1 MNPVKISINWLKEYL
16 ETKSAPEEISDILT
30 NLGLEVEK
38 ILPFESI
45 KGGLIGVVA
54 GKVLKCEKHPNA
66 DRLKVTSID
75 LGNNETSEIVC
86 GAPNIM
92 EGQIVPVAKVGSKI
106 YTNGGDEIKIKKS
119 KIRGVVS
126 NGMVCAE
133 DEIGLGESHEG
144 IMVLDSKI
152 KPGTPISEVFNVE
165 NDNIFEIGL
174 TPNRSDAMSHYGVAR
189 DLKAYYDL
197 NSQTSKI
204 TLPSINDFESV
215 KIDEDFEVS
224 VKDIDKCPFYSGL
237 IIKNIKVG
245 PSSKELQNKLK
256 SIGLKPINNIVDI
269 TNFVMHEIGQP
280 LHAFDLDKIKN
291 ITVKS
296 VKSNTKFK
304 TLDDNIINLDSDDLM
319 ICSNND
325 PLCLAGI
332 YGGYDSG
339 VSNSTTNLFLESAI
353 FDSVTIRK
361 SSKRHQLFTDASYRY
376 ERGVDPE
383 KVLYAL
389 KRASI
394 LIKEANQ
401 EANISEILVEDNL
414 KVDIKD
420 IYLRYDRIDSIAG
433 QKIDK
438 ETITQI
444 LSSLDFEIKGHS
456 EDGLNIIAPNYRHD
470 VYREIDVIEEILRVY
485 GFNNINVESKI
496 SMSIPEIGKNNINKT
511 ESLISNNLVGIGFN
525 EIINNSICSP
535 GVNEKFNNQAV
546 NLLNPQ
552 GTELSNLRSSLIPN
566 ALETVKHNI
575 NRQNRNLK
583 IFEIGNTYSINDN
596 NYIENKR
603 LNVTVTGQIFDENWI
618 SELSKSNFYY
628 LKGVAENLLNNLN
641 VSNIKY
647 EVNND
652 ELFEYKLCIH
662 NNKKNIGFIGELNST
677 YTKEFS
683 IDDKIHLLNLDLDNI
698 KLKSANV
705 KYQELSKFPSSR
717 RDLSM
722 ILDDNI
728 NFEAIK
734 NLAFNVENK
743 ILKDVNLFDEYK
755 GKNIED
761 NKKSLAV
768 SFIFND
774 SKKTLTDK
782 LIDKIMLKL
791 SDKYKTELGAV
802 IRDK

>member
-1 MNPVKISINWLKEYL
+1 MKISINWLKEYL
-16 ETKSAPEEISDILT
+16 ETKSNPEEISDILT

-45 KGGLIGVVA
+45 KGGLTGVVA

-92 EGQIVPVAKVGSKI
+92 EGQIVPIAKVGSKI

-133 DEIGLGESHEG
+133 DEIGLGESHDG

-204 TLPSINDFESV
+204 TLPSVNDFESV

-401 EANISEILVEDNL
+401 EANISEILIEDNL

-420 IYLRYDRIDSIAG
+420 IYLRYDRIDSITG

-444 LSSLDFEIKGHS
+444 LSSLDFEIKGHT

-496 SMSIPEIGKNNINKT
+496 SMSIPEIGKNHINKI
-511 ESLISNNLVGIGFN
+511 ESLISNNLVGIGFH

-546 NLLNPQ
+546 KLLNPQ

-583 IFEIGNTYSINDN
+583 IFEIGNTYSITDN

-603 LNVTVTGQIFDENWI
+603 LNVTVTGKIFDENWI

-652 ELFEYKLCIH
+652 ELFEYKLFIY
-662 NNKKNIGFIGELNST
+662 NNKNNIGFIGELNST

-698 KLKSANV
+698 KLKSGNV

-791 SDKYKTELGAV
+791 SDKYKTDLGAV

>member
-1 MNPVKISINWLKEYL
+1 MKISINWLKEYL
-16 ETKSAPEEISDILT
+16 ETKSNPEEISDILT

-38 ILPFESI
+38 ILPFESV
-45 KGGLIGVVA
+45 KGGLTGVVA

-92 EGQIVPVAKVGSKI
+92 EGQIVPIAKVGSKI

-133 DEIGLGESHEG
+133 DEIGLGESHDG

-165 NDNIFEIGL
+165 NDNILEIGL

-319 ICSNND
+319 ICSDNN

-401 EANISEILVEDNL
+401 EANISEILIEDNL

-420 IYLRYDRIDSIAG
+420 IYLRYDRIASITG

-535 GVNEKFNNQAV
+535 SVNEKFSSQAV
-546 NLLNPQ
+546 SLLNPQ

-603 LNVTVTGQIFDENWI
+603 LNVTVTGKIFDENWI
-618 SELSKSNFYY
+618 SEFSKSNFYY

-705 KYQELSKFPSSR
+705 KYQELSRFPSSR
-717 RDLSM
+717 RDISM

-768 SFIFND
+768 SFTFND

-791 SDKYKTELGAV
+791 SDKYKTDLGAV

>member
-1 MNPVKISINWLKEYL
+1 MKISINWLKEYL
-16 ETKSAPEEISDILT
+16 ETKSNPEEISDILT

-38 ILPFESI
+38 ILPFESV
-45 KGGLIGVVA
+45 KGGLTGVVA

-92 EGQIVPVAKVGSKI
+92 EGQIVPIAKVGSKI
-106 YTNGGDEIKIKKS
+106 YTNSGDEIKIKKS

-133 DEIGLGESHEG
+133 DEIGLGESHDG

-165 NDNIFEIGL
+165 NDNILEIGL

-204 TLPSINDFESV
+204 TLPSINNFESV

-280 LHAFDLDKIKN
+280 LHAFDLDKINN

-304 TLDDNIINLDSDDLM
+304 TLDDNIINLDSDDLI
-319 ICSNND
+319 ICSDNN

-401 EANISEILVEDNL
+401 EANISEILIEDNL

-420 IYLRYDRIDSIAG
+420 IYLRYDRIASITG

-535 GVNEKFNNQAV
+535 SVNEKFSSQAV
-546 NLLNPQ
+546 SLLNPQ

-603 LNVTVTGQIFDENWI
+603 LNVTVTGKIFDENWI
-618 SELSKSNFYY
+618 SEFSKSNFYY

-705 KYQELSKFPSSR
+705 KYQELSRFPSSR
-717 RDLSM
+717 RDISM

-768 SFIFND
+768 SFTFND

-791 SDKYKTELGAV
+791 SDKYKTDLGAV

>member
-1 MNPVKISINWLKEYL
+1 MKISINWLKEYL
-16 ETKSAPEEISDILT
+16 ETKSNPEEISDILT

-38 ILPFESI
+38 ILPFESV
-45 KGGLIGVVA
+45 KGGLSGVVA

-92 EGQIVPVAKVGSKI
+92 EGQIVPIAKVGSKI

-133 DEIGLGESHEG
+133 DEIGLGESHDG

-165 NDNIFEIGL
+165 NDNILEIGL

-401 EANISEILVEDNL
+401 EANISEIMIEDNL

-420 IYLRYDRIDSIAG
+420 IYLRYDRIDSITG

-444 LSSLDFEIKGHS
+444 LSSLDFEIKGHT

-496 SMSIPEIGKNNINKT
+496 SMSIPEIGKNHINKT
-511 ESLISNNLVGIGFN
+511 ESLISNNLVGIGFH

-583 IFEIGNTYSINDN
+583 IFEIGNTYSITDN

-603 LNVTVTGQIFDENWI
+603 LNVTVTGKIFDENWI

-652 ELFEYKLCIH
+652 ELFEYKLFIY
-662 NNKKNIGFIGELNST
+662 NNKNNIGFIGELNST

-755 GKNIED
+755 GNKIED
-761 NKKSLAV
+761 KKKSFAV

-791 SDKYKTELGAV
+791 SDKYKTDLGAV

>member
-1 MNPVKISINWLKEYL
+1 MKISINWLKEYL
-16 ETKSAPEEISDILT
+16 ETKSNPEEISDILT

-38 ILPFESI
+38 ILPFESV
-45 KGGLIGVVA
+45 KGGLTGVVA

-92 EGQIVPVAKVGSKI
+92 EGQIVPIAKVGSKI
-106 YTNGGDEIKIKKS
+106 YSNGGDEIKIKKS

-133 DEIGLGESHEG
+133 DEIGLGESHDG

-152 KPGTPISEVFNVE
+152 KPGTAISEVFKVE
-165 NDNIFEIGL
+165 NDNILEIGL

-204 TLPSINDFESV
+204 ILPSINDFESV

-224 VKDIDKCPFYSGL
+224 VKDTDKCPFYSGL

-339 VSNSTTNLFLESAI
+339 VSNNTTNLFLESAI

-401 EANISEILVEDNL
+401 EANISEILIEDNL

-420 IYLRYDRIDSIAG
+420 IYLRYDRIDSITG

-444 LSSLDFEIKGHS
+444 LSSLDFEIKGHT

-485 GFNNINVESKI
+485 GFNNITVESKI
-496 SMSIPEIGKNNINKT
+496 SISIPEIGKNHINKT
-511 ESLISNNLVGIGFN
+511 ESLISNNLVGIGFH

-535 GVNEKFNNQAV
+535 GVNENFNNQAV

-552 GTELSNLRSSLIPN
+552 GAELSNLRSSLIPN

-583 IFEIGNTYSINDN
+583 IFEIGNTYSITDN

-603 LNVTVTGQIFDENWI
+603 LNVTVTGKIFDENWI
-618 SELSKSNFYY
+618 SELSQSNFYY

-662 NNKKNIGFIGELNST
+662 NNKKNIGFIGELNSI

-698 KLKSANV
+698 KLKSGNV

-722 ILDDNI
+722 ILDNNI
-728 NFEAIK
+728 NFESIR

-791 SDKYKTELGAV
+791 SDKYKTDLGAV

>member
-1 MNPVKISINWLKEYL
+1 MKISINWLKEYL
-16 ETKSAPEEISDILT
+16 ETKSNPEEISDILT

-38 ILPFESI
+38 ILPFESV
-45 KGGLIGVVA
+45 KGGLTGVVA

-92 EGQIVPVAKVGSKI
+92 EGQIVPIAKVGSKI

-133 DEIGLGESHEG
+133 DEIGLGESHDG

-165 NDNIFEIGL
+165 NDNILEIGL

-204 TLPSINDFESV
+204 TLPSINNFESV

-401 EANISEILVEDNL
+401 EANISEILIEDNL

-420 IYLRYDRIDSIAG
+420 IYLRYDRIASITG

-535 GVNEKFNNQAV
+535 SVNEKFSSQAV
-546 NLLNPQ
+546 SLLNPQ

-603 LNVTVTGQIFDENWI
+603 LNVTVTGKIFDENWI
-618 SELSKSNFYY
+618 SEFSKSNFYY

-705 KYQELSKFPSSR
+705 KYQELSRFPSSR
-717 RDLSM
+717 RDISM

-768 SFIFND
+768 SFTFND

-791 SDKYKTELGAV
+791 SDKYKTDLGAV

>member
-1 MNPVKISINWLKEYL
+1 MKISINWLKEYL
-16 ETKSAPEEISDILT
+16 ETKSNPEEISDILT

-38 ILPFESI
+38 ILPFESV
-45 KGGLIGVVA
+45 KGGLTGVVA

-92 EGQIVPVAKVGSKI
+92 EGQIVPIAKVGSKI

-133 DEIGLGESHEG
+133 DEIGLGESHDG

-152 KPGTPISEVFNVE
+152 KPGTPISELFNVE
-165 NDNIFEIGL
+165 NDNILEIGL

-401 EANISEILVEDNL
+401 EANISEILIEDNL

-420 IYLRYDRIDSIAG
+420 IYLRYDRIASIAG

-535 GVNEKFNNQAV
+535 SVNEKFSSQAV
-546 NLLNPQ
+546 SLLNPQ

-603 LNVTVTGQIFDENWI
+603 LNVTVTGKIFDENWI
-618 SELSKSNFYY
+618 SEFSKSNFYY

-705 KYQELSKFPSSR
+705 KYQELSRFPSSR
-717 RDLSM
+717 RDISM

-791 SDKYKTELGAV
+791 SDKYKTDLGAV

>member
-1 MNPVKISINWLKEYL
+1 MKISINWLKEYL
-16 ETKSAPEEISDILT
+16 ETKSNPEEISDILT

-38 ILPFESI
+38 ILPFESV
-45 KGGLIGVVA
+45 KGGLSGVVA

-92 EGQIVPVAKVGSKI
+92 EGQIVPIAKVGSKI
-106 YTNGGDEIKIKKS
+106 YTNAGDEIKIKKS

-133 DEIGLGESHEG
+133 DEIGLGESHDG

-152 KPGTPISEVFNVE
+152 KPGTPISDVFNVE
-165 NDNIFEIGL
+165 NDNILEIGL

-224 VKDIDKCPFYSGL
+224 VKDTDKCPFYSGL

-332 YGGYDSG
+332 YGGYSSG

-401 EANISEILVEDNL
+401 EANISEILIEDNL

-420 IYLRYDRIDSIAG
+420 IYLRYDRIDSITG

-444 LSSLDFEIKGHS
+444 LSSLDFEIKGHT

-496 SMSIPEIGKNNINKT
+496 SMSIPEIGKNHINKT
-511 ESLISNNLVGIGFN
+511 ESSISNNLVGIGFH

-583 IFEIGNTYSINDN
+583 IFEIGNTYSITDN

-603 LNVTVTGQIFDENWI
+603 LNVTVTGKIFDENWI
-618 SELSKSNFYY
+618 SEFSKSNFYY

-647 EVNND
+647 EVNSD
-652 ELFEYKLCIH
+652 ELFEYKLFIY
-662 NNKKNIGFIGELNST
+662 NNKNNIGFIGELNST

-705 KYQELSKFPSSR
+705 KYQELSRFPSSR

-768 SFIFND
+768 SFTFND

-791 SDKYKTELGAV
+791 SDKYKTDLGAV

>member
-1 MNPVKISINWLKEYL
+1 MKISINWLKEYL
-16 ETKSAPEEISDILT
+16 ETKSNPEEISDILT

-38 ILPFESI
+38 ILPFESV
-45 KGGLIGVVA
+45 KGGLTGVVA

-92 EGQIVPVAKVGSKI
+92 EGQIVPIAKVGSKI

-133 DEIGLGESHEG
+133 DEIGLGESHDG

-165 NDNIFEIGL
+165 NDNILEIGL

-224 VKDIDKCPFYSGL
+224 VKDTDKCPFYSGL

-401 EANISEILVEDNL
+401 EANISEILIEDNL

-420 IYLRYDRIDSIAG
+420 IYLRYDRIDSITG

-535 GVNEKFNNQAV
+535 GVNEKFSNQAV

-603 LNVTVTGQIFDENWI
+603 LNVTVTGKIFDENWI
-618 SELSKSNFYY
+618 SEFSKSNFYY

-652 ELFEYKLCIH
+652 ELFEYKLFIY
-662 NNKKNIGFIGELNST
+662 NNKNNIGFIGELNST

-705 KYQELSKFPSSR
+705 KYQELSRFPSSR

-768 SFIFND
+768 SFTFND

-791 SDKYKTELGAV
+791 SDKYKTDLGAV

>member
-1 MNPVKISINWLKEYL
+1 VKISINWLKEYL
-16 ETKSAPEEISDILT
+16 ETKSNPEEISDILT

-38 ILPFESI
+38 ILPFESV
-45 KGGLIGVVA
+45 KGGLSGVVA

-92 EGQIVPVAKVGSKI
+92 EGQIVPIAKVGSKI

-133 DEIGLGESHEG
+133 DEIGLGESHDG

-165 NDNIFEIGL
+165 NDNILEIGL

-401 EANISEILVEDNL
+401 EANISEILIEDNL

-420 IYLRYDRIDSIAG
+420 IYLRYDRIDSITG

-444 LSSLDFEIKGHS
+444 LSSLDFEIKGHT

-496 SMSIPEIGKNNINKT
+496 SMSIPEIGKNHINKT
-511 ESLISNNLVGIGFN
+511 ESLISNNLVGIGFH

-583 IFEIGNTYSINDN
+583 IFEIGNTYSITDN

-603 LNVTVTGQIFDENWI
+603 LNVTVTGKIFDENWI

-652 ELFEYKLCIH
+652 ELFEYKLFIY
-662 NNKKNIGFIGELNST
+662 NNKNNIGFIGELNST

-698 KLKSANV
+698 KLKSANI

-791 SDKYKTELGAV
+791 SDKYKSDLGAV

>member
-1 MNPVKISINWLKEYL
+1 VKISINWLKEYL
-16 ETKSAPEEISDILT
+16 ETKSNPEEISDILT

-38 ILPFESI
+38 ILPFESV
-45 KGGLIGVVA
+45 KGGLTGVVA

-92 EGQIVPVAKVGSKI
+92 EGQIVPIAKVGSKI
-106 YTNGGDEIKIKKS
+106 YSNGGDEIKIKKS

-133 DEIGLGESHEG
+133 DEIGLGESHDG

-152 KPGTPISEVFNVE
+152 KPGTPISEVFKVE
-165 NDNIFEIGL
+165 NDNILEIGL

-204 TLPSINDFESV
+204 ILPSINDFESV

-224 VKDIDKCPFYSGL
+224 VKDTDKCPFYSGL

-401 EANISEILVEDNL
+401 EANISEILIEDNL

-420 IYLRYDRIDSIAG
+420 IYLRYDRIDSITG

-444 LSSLDFEIKGHS
+444 LSSLDFEIKGHT

-485 GFNNINVESKI
+485 GFNNITVESKI
-496 SMSIPEIGKNNINKT
+496 SISIPEIGKNHINKT
-511 ESLISNNLVGIGFN
+511 ESLISNNLVGIGFH

-535 GVNEKFNNQAV
+535 GVNENFNNQAV

-552 GTELSNLRSSLIPN
+552 GAELSNLRSSLIPN

-583 IFEIGNTYSINDN
+583 IFEIGNTYSITDN

-603 LNVTVTGQIFDENWI
+603 LNVTVTGKIFDENWI
-618 SELSKSNFYY
+618 SELSQSNFYY

-662 NNKKNIGFIGELNST
+662 NNKKNIGFIGELNSI

-698 KLKSANV
+698 KLKSGNV

-722 ILDDNI
+722 ILDNNI
-728 NFEAIK
+728 NFESIR

-791 SDKYKTELGAV
+791 SDKYKTDLGAV

>member
-1 MNPVKISINWLKEYL
+1 MKISINWLKEYL
-16 ETKSAPEEISDILT
+16 ETKSNPEEISDILT

-38 ILPFESI
+38 ILPFESV
-45 KGGLIGVVA
+45 KGGLTGVVA

-92 EGQIVPVAKVGSKI
+92 EGQIVPIAKVGSKI

-133 DEIGLGESHEG
+133 DEIGLGESHDG

-165 NDNIFEIGL
+165 NDNILEIGL

-224 VKDIDKCPFYSGL
+224 VKDTDKCPFYSGL

-319 ICSNND
+319 ICSDNN

-401 EANISEILVEDNL
+401 EANISEILIEDNL

-603 LNVTVTGQIFDENWI
+603 LNVTVTGKIFDENWI
-618 SELSKSNFYY
+618 SEFSKSNFYY

-652 ELFEYKLCIH
+652 ELFEYKLFIY
-662 NNKKNIGFIGELNST
+662 NNKNNIGFIGELNST

-705 KYQELSKFPSSR
+705 KYQELSRFPSSR

-768 SFIFND
+768 SFTFND

-791 SDKYKTELGAV
+791 SDKYKTDLGAV

>member
-1 MNPVKISINWLKEYL
+1 MKISINWLKEYL
-16 ETKSAPEEISDILT
+16 ETKSNPEEISDILT

-38 ILPFESI
+38 ILPFESV
-45 KGGLIGVVA
+45 KGGLTGVVA

-92 EGQIVPVAKVGSKI
+92 EGQIVPIAKVGSKI

-133 DEIGLGESHEG
+133 DEIGLGESHDG

-165 NDNIFEIGL
+165 NDNILEIGL

-224 VKDIDKCPFYSGL
+224 VKDTDKCPFYSGL

-401 EANISEILVEDNL
+401 EANISEILIEDNL

-420 IYLRYDRIDSIAG
+420 IYLRYDRIDSITG

-444 LSSLDFEIKGHS
+444 LSSLDFEIKGHT

-535 GVNEKFNNQAV
+535 GVNEKFSNQAV

-603 LNVTVTGQIFDENWI
+603 LNVTVTGKIFDENWI
-618 SELSKSNFYY
+618 SEFSKSNFYY

-705 KYQELSKFPSSR
+705 KYQELSRFPSSR

-768 SFIFND
+768 SFTFND

-791 SDKYKTELGAV
+791 SDKYKTDLGAV

>member
-1 MNPVKISINWLKEYL
+1 VKISINWLKEYL
-16 ETKSAPEEISDILT
+16 ETKSNPEEISDILT

-38 ILPFESI
+38 ILPFESV
-45 KGGLIGVVA
+45 KGGLTGVVA

-92 EGQIVPVAKVGSKI
+92 EGQIVPIAKVGSKI
-106 YTNGGDEIKIKKS
+106 YSNGGDEIKIKKS

-133 DEIGLGESHEG
+133 DEIGLGESHDG

-152 KPGTPISEVFNVE
+152 KPGTPISEVFKVE
-165 NDNIFEIGL
+165 NDNILEIGL

-204 TLPSINDFESV
+204 ILPSINDFESV

-224 VKDIDKCPFYSGL
+224 VKDTDKCPFYSGL

-339 VSNSTTNLFLESAI
+339 VSNNTTNLFLESAI

-401 EANISEILVEDNL
+401 EANISEILIEDNL

-420 IYLRYDRIDSIAG
+420 IYLRYDRIDSITG

-444 LSSLDFEIKGHS
+444 LSSLDFEIKGHT

-485 GFNNINVESKI
+485 GFNNITVESKI
-496 SMSIPEIGKNNINKT
+496 SISIPGIGKNHINKT
-511 ESLISNNLVGIGFN
+511 ESLISNNLVGIGFH

-535 GVNEKFNNQAV
+535 GVNENFNNQAV

-552 GTELSNLRSSLIPN
+552 GAELSNLRSSLIPN

-583 IFEIGNTYSINDN
+583 IFEIGNTYSITDN

-603 LNVTVTGQIFDENWI
+603 LNVTVTGKIFDENWI
-618 SELSKSNFYY
+618 SELSQSNFYY

-662 NNKKNIGFIGELNST
+662 NNKKNIGFIGELNSI

-698 KLKSANV
+698 KLKSGNV

-722 ILDDNI
+722 ILDNNI
-728 NFEAIK
+728 NFESIR

-791 SDKYKTELGAV
+791 SDKYKTDLGAV

>member
-1 MNPVKISINWLKEYL
+1 MKISINWLKEYL
-16 ETKSAPEEISDILT
+16 ETKSNPEEISDILT

-45 KGGLIGVVA
+45 KGGLTGVVA

-92 EGQIVPVAKVGSKI
+92 EGQIVPIAKVGSKI

-133 DEIGLGESHEG
+133 DEIGLGESHDG

-165 NDNIFEIGL
+165 NDNILEIGL

-224 VKDIDKCPFYSGL
+224 VKDTDKCPFYSGL

-319 ICSNND
+319 ICSNNN

-401 EANISEILVEDNL
+401 EANISEILIEDNL

-496 SMSIPEIGKNNINKT
+496 SMSIPEIGKNHINKI
-511 ESLISNNLVGIGFN
+511 ESLISNNLVGIGFH

-535 GVNEKFNNQAV
+535 GVNEKFSNQAV

-583 IFEIGNTYSINDN
+583 IFEIGNTYSITDN

-603 LNVTVTGQIFDENWI
+603 LNVTVTGKIFDENWI

-662 NNKKNIGFIGELNST
+662 NNKNNIGFIGELNST

-768 SFIFND
+768 SFTFND

-791 SDKYKTELGAV
+791 SDKYKTDLGAV

>member
-1 MNPVKISINWLKEYL
+1 MKISINWLKEYL
-16 ETKSAPEEISDILT
+16 ETKSNPEEISDILT

-38 ILPFESI
+38 ILPFESV
-45 KGGLIGVVA
+45 KGGLTGVVA

-92 EGQIVPVAKVGSKI
+92 EGQIVPIAKVGSKI

-133 DEIGLGESHEG
+133 DEIGLGESHDG

-165 NDNIFEIGL
+165 NDNILEIGL

-224 VKDIDKCPFYSGL
+224 VKDTDKCPFYSGL

-319 ICSNND
+319 ICSDNN

-401 EANISEILVEDNL
+401 EANISEILIEDNL

-420 IYLRYDRIDSIAG
+420 IYLRYDRIASIAG

-535 GVNEKFNNQAV
+535 GVNEKFSNQAV

-603 LNVTVTGQIFDENWI
+603 LNVTVTGKIFDENWI

-705 KYQELSKFPSSR
+705 KYQELSRFPSSR

-768 SFIFND
+768 SFTFND

-791 SDKYKTELGAV
+791 SDKYKTDLGAV

>member
-1 MNPVKISINWLKEYL
+1 MKISINWLKEYL
-16 ETKSAPEEISDILT
+16 ETKSNPEEISDILT

-45 KGGLIGVVA
+45 KGGLTGVVA

-92 EGQIVPVAKVGSKI
+92 EGQIVPIAKVGSKI

-133 DEIGLGESHEG
+133 DEIGLGESHDG

-165 NDNIFEIGL
+165 NDNILEIGL

-224 VKDIDKCPFYSGL
+224 VKDTDKCPFYSGL
-237 IIKNIKVG
+237 IIQNIKVG

-319 ICSNND
+319 ICSDNN

-401 EANISEILVEDNL
+401 EANISEILIEDNL

-420 IYLRYDRIDSIAG
+420 IYLRYDRIASIAG

-535 GVNEKFNNQAV
+535 GVNEKFSNQAV

-603 LNVTVTGQIFDENWI
+603 LNVTVTGKIFDENWI
-618 SELSKSNFYY
+618 SEFSKSNFYY

-705 KYQELSKFPSSR
+705 KYQELSRFPSSR

-768 SFIFND
+768 SFTFND

-791 SDKYKTELGAV
+791 SDKYKTDLGAV

>member
-1 MNPVKISINWLKEYL
+1 MKISINWLKEYL
-16 ETKSAPEEISDILT
+16 ETKSNPEEISDILT

-38 ILPFESI
+38 ILPFESV
-45 KGGLIGVVA
+45 KGGLSGVVA

-92 EGQIVPVAKVGSKI
+92 EGQIVPIAKVGSKI

-133 DEIGLGESHEG
+133 DEIGLGESHDG

-152 KPGTPISEVFNVE
+152 KPGTPISEVFNIE
-165 NDNIFEIGL
+165 NDNILEIGL

-401 EANISEILVEDNL
+401 EANISEILIEDNL

-420 IYLRYDRIDSIAG
+420 IYLRYDRIDSITG

-444 LSSLDFEIKGHS
+444 LSSLDFEIKGHT

-496 SMSIPEIGKNNINKT
+496 SMSIPEIGKNHINKT
-511 ESLISNNLVGIGFN
+511 ESLISNNLVGIGFH

-583 IFEIGNTYSINDN
+583 IFEIGNTYSVTDN

-603 LNVTVTGQIFDENWI
+603 LNVTVTGKIFNENWI

-628 LKGVAENLLNNLN
+628 LKGVAENILNNLN

-652 ELFEYKLCIH
+652 ELFEYKLFIY
-662 NNKKNIGFIGELNST
+662 NNKNNIGFIGELNST

-791 SDKYKTELGAV
+791 SDKYKTDLGAV

>member
-1 MNPVKISINWLKEYL
+1 MKISINWLKEYL
-16 ETKSAPEEISDILT
+16 ETKSNPEEISDILT

-38 ILPFESI
+38 ILPFESV
-45 KGGLIGVVA
+45 KGGLTGVVA

-92 EGQIVPVAKVGSKI
+92 EGQIVPIAKVGSKI

-133 DEIGLGESHEG
+133 DEIGLGESHDG

-165 NDNIFEIGL
+165 NDNILEIGL

-224 VKDIDKCPFYSGL
+224 VKDTDKCPFYSGL

-319 ICSNND
+319 ICSDNN

-401 EANISEILVEDNL
+401 EANISEILIEDNL

-420 IYLRYDRIDSIAG
+420 IYLRYDRIDSITG

-444 LSSLDFEIKGHS
+444 LSSLDFEIKGHT

-496 SMSIPEIGKNNINKT
+496 SMSIPEIGKNHINKT
-511 ESLISNNLVGIGFN
+511 ESLISNNLVGIGFH

-603 LNVTVTGQIFDENWI
+603 LNVTVTGKIFDENWI
-618 SELSKSNFYY
+618 SEFSKSNFYY

-768 SFIFND
+768 SFTFND

-791 SDKYKTELGAV
+791 SDKYKTDLGAV

>member
-1 MNPVKISINWLKEYL
+1 MKISINWLKEYL
-16 ETKSAPEEISDILT
+16 ETKSNPEEISDILT

-38 ILPFESI
+38 ILPFESV
-45 KGGLIGVVA
+45 KGGLSGVVA

-92 EGQIVPVAKVGSKI
+92 EGQIVPIAKVGSKI

-133 DEIGLGESHEG
+133 DEIGLGESHDG

-165 NDNIFEIGL
+165 NDNILEIGL

-401 EANISEILVEDNL
+401 EANISEILIEDNL

-420 IYLRYDRIDSIAG
+420 IYLRYDRIDSITG

-444 LSSLDFEIKGHS
+444 LSSLDFEIKGHT

-496 SMSIPEIGKNNINKT
+496 SMSIPEIGKNHINKT
-511 ESLISNNLVGIGFN
+511 ESLISNNLVGIGFH

-583 IFEIGNTYSINDN
+583 IFEIGNTYSITDN

-603 LNVTVTGQIFDENWI
+603 LNVTVTGKIFDENWI

-652 ELFEYKLCIH
+652 ELFEYKLFIY
-662 NNKKNIGFIGELNST
+662 NNKNNIGFIGELNST

-791 SDKYKTELGAV
+791 SDKYKTDLGAV

>member
-1 MNPVKISINWLKEYL
+1 MKISINWLKEYL
-16 ETKSAPEEISDILT
+16 ETKSNPEEISDILT

-38 ILPFESI
+38 ILPFESV
-45 KGGLIGVVA
+45 KGGLTGVVA

-92 EGQIVPVAKVGSKI
+92 EGQIVPIAKVGSKI

-133 DEIGLGESHEG
+133 DEIGLGESHDG

-165 NDNIFEIGL
+165 NDNILEIGL

-204 TLPSINDFESV
+204 TLPSINNFESV

-319 ICSNND
+319 ICSDNN

-401 EANISEILVEDNL
+401 EANISEILIEDNL

-420 IYLRYDRIDSIAG
+420 IYLRYDRIASITG

-535 GVNEKFNNQAV
+535 GVNEKFSNQAV

-603 LNVTVTGQIFDENWI
+603 LNVTVAGKIFDENWI
-618 SELSKSNFYY
+618 SEFSKSNFYY

-705 KYQELSKFPSSR
+705 KYQELSRFPSSR
-717 RDLSM
+717 RDISM

-768 SFIFND
+768 SFTFND

-791 SDKYKTELGAV
+791 SDKYKTDLGAV

>member
-1 MNPVKISINWLKEYL
+1 MKISINWLKEYL
-16 ETKSAPEEISDILT
+16 ETKSNPEEISDILT

-45 KGGLIGVVA
+45 KGGLTGVVA

-92 EGQIVPVAKVGSKI
+92 EGQIVPIAKVGSKI

-133 DEIGLGESHEG
+133 DEIGLGESHDG

-165 NDNIFEIGL
+165 NDNILEIGL

-224 VKDIDKCPFYSGL
+224 VKDTDKCPFYSGL

-401 EANISEILVEDNL
+401 EANISEILIEDNL

-420 IYLRYDRIDSIAG
+420 IYLRYDRIASIAG

-444 LSSLDFEIKGHS
+444 LSSLDFEIKGHT

-496 SMSIPEIGKNNINKT
+496 SMSIPEIGKNHINKT
-511 ESLISNNLVGIGFN
+511 ESLISNNLVGIGFH

-535 GVNEKFNNQAV
+535 GVNEKFSNQAV

-603 LNVTVTGQIFDENWI
+603 LNVTVTGKIFDENWI
-618 SELSKSNFYY
+618 SEFSKSNFYY

-768 SFIFND
+768 SFTFND

-791 SDKYKTELGAV
+791 SDKYKTDLGAV

>member
-1 MNPVKISINWLKEYL
+1 MKISINWLKEYL
-16 ETKSAPEEISDILT
+16 ETKSNPEEISDILT

-45 KGGLIGVVA
+45 KGGLTGVVA
-54 GKVLKCEKHPNA
+54 GKVLKCKKHPNA

-92 EGQIVPVAKVGSKI
+92 EGQIVPIAKVGSKI
-106 YTNGGDEIKIKKS
+106 YTNSGDEIKIKKS

-133 DEIGLGESHEG
+133 DEIGLGESHDG

-204 TLPSINDFESV
+204 TLPSVNDFESV

-401 EANISEILVEDNL
+401 EANISEILIEDNL

-420 IYLRYDRIDSIAG
+420 IYLRYDRIDSITG

-444 LSSLDFEIKGHS
+444 LSSLDFEIKGHT

-496 SMSIPEIGKNNINKT
+496 SMSIPEIGKNHINKI
-511 ESLISNNLVGIGFN
+511 ESLISNNLVGIGFH

-546 NLLNPQ
+546 KLLNPQ

-583 IFEIGNTYSINDN
+583 IFEIGNTYSITDN

-603 LNVTVTGQIFDENWI
+603 LNVTVTGKIFDENWI

-652 ELFEYKLCIH
+652 ELFEYKLFIY
-662 NNKKNIGFIGELNST
+662 NNKNNIGFIGELNST

-698 KLKSANV
+698 KLKSGNV

-791 SDKYKTELGAV
+791 SDKYKTDLGAV

>member
-1 MNPVKISINWLKEYL
+1 MKISINWLKEYL
-16 ETKSAPEEISDILT
+16 ETKSNPEEISDILT

-38 ILPFESI
+38 ILPFESV
-45 KGGLIGVVA
+45 KGGLTGVVA

-92 EGQIVPVAKVGSKI
+92 EGQIVPIAKVGSKI

-133 DEIGLGESHEG
+133 DEIGLGESHDG

-165 NDNIFEIGL
+165 NDNILEIGL

-224 VKDIDKCPFYSGL
+224 VKDTDKCPFYSGL

-319 ICSNND
+319 ICSDNN

-401 EANISEILVEDNL
+401 EANISEILIEDNL

-420 IYLRYDRIDSIAG
+420 IYLRYDRIDSITG

-444 LSSLDFEIKGHS
+444 LSSLDFEIKGHT

-535 GVNEKFNNQAV
+535 GVNEKFSNQAV

-603 LNVTVTGQIFDENWI
+603 LNVTVTGKIFDENWI
-618 SELSKSNFYY
+618 SEFSKSNFYY

-641 VSNIKY
+641 VSNIRY

-791 SDKYKTELGAV
+791 SDKYKTDLGAV